1 MTVLKNFINRIAYAM
16 HTCSG
21 VLLIGMMLVT
31 LVDVVTRTLYGLS
44 DGGIAFTFIGGVE
57 LIKYGLLFT
66 VLFTLPQSVGDS
78 QVIVDL
84 FTEQMSERTKV
95 YLESFYLLGF
105 ALLGAGMTYRFYLA
119 IEGAVLSGETTQ
131 DLMIPMPWIYRV
143 VVVATT
149 VLTLRCLIITWDLIQ
164 NHHHH
169 TEEDKAESASSQEK
183 TSAQEKTS
191 SQEKSHHQHKEV
203 L

>member
-44 DGGIAFTFIGGVE
+44 EGSIALTFIGGVE

-84 FTEQMSERTKV
+84 FTEQMSERTKI

-105 ALLGAGMTYRFYLA
+105 ALLGAGMTYRFYHA
-119 IEGAVLSGETTQ
+119 IEGAIMSGETTQ

-143 VVVATT
+143 VVAATT
-149 VLTLRCLIITWDLIQ
+149 MLTLRCLILTWELIS
-164 NHHHH
+164 NHHH
-169 TEEDKAESASSQEK
+169 TPEGKSNEP
-183 TSAQEKTS
+183 SAQ
-191 SQEKSHHQHKEV
+191 QNSHQHHKEV
-203 L
+203 A

>member
-1 MTVLKNFINRIAYAM
+1 MTVLKNFINRIAHAM
-16 HTCSG
+16 HVCSG

-31 LVDVVTRTLYGLS
+31 LIDVVTRTIYGLT
-44 DGGIAFTFIGGVE
+44 DGSVALTFIGGVE

-66 VLFTLPQSVGDS
+66 ILFALPQSVGDS

-84 FTEQMSERTKV
+84 FTEKMSEKKKI
-95 YLESFYLLGF
+95 YLESFYILGF

-131 DLMIPMPWIYRV
+131 DLMIPMPWVYRIV
-143 VVVATT
+143 VFATSM
-149 VLTLRCLIITWDLIQ
+149 LTLRCLILTWDLLNSQ
-164 NHHHH
+164 HQKPSHQDS
-169 TEEDKAESASSQEK
+169 DKPSQ
-183 TSAQEKTS
+183 SHP
-191 SQEKSHHQHKEV
+191 SHHQHKEV

>member
-1 MTVLKNFINRIAYAM
+1 MTVLKNFINRVAYAM
-16 HTCSG
+16 HSCSG

-44 DGGIAFTFIGGVE
+44 DGAIALTFIGGVE

-84 FTEQMSERTKV
+84 FTEQMSERTKI

-119 IEGAVLSGETTQ
+119 IEGALLSGETTQ
-131 DLMIPMPWIYRV
+131 DLMVPMPWIYRFV
-143 VVVATT
+143 VFATSM
-149 VLTLRCLIITWDLIQ
+149 LTLRCLILTWDLIT
-164 NHHHH
+164 NHHHA
-169 TEEDKAESASSQEK
+169 EDGKSKKSSPHNP
-183 TSAQEKTS
+183 
-191 SQEKSHHQHKEV
+191 HHQHKEV

>member
-1 MTVLKNFINRIAYAM
+1 MTVLKNFINRISYAM
-16 HTCSG
+16 HVCSG

-31 LVDVVTRTLYGLS
+31 LLDVVTRTIYGLS
-44 DGGIAFTFIGGVE
+44 DGGISLTFIGGVE

-84 FTEQMSERTKV
+84 FTEKMSEKMKT
-95 YLESFYLLGF
+95 YLESFYVLGF

-119 IEGAVLSGETTQ
+119 IEGAALSGETTQ
-131 DLMIPMPWIYRV
+131 DLMIPMPWIYSV
-143 VVVATT
+143 VVFATT
-149 VLTLRCLIITWDLIQ
+149 ILTLRCLIITWDLL
-164 NHHHH
+164 H
-169 TEEDKAESASSQEK
+169 TEHADSSDSRSDKPSS
-183 TSAQEKTS
+183 SHS
-191 SQEKSHHQHKEV
+191 SHNQHKEV